1 MPVFKLGKLPAIALA
16 AGLSIGAAGSAGA
29 QQVFVDKG
37 AAIRGYDPVA
47 YFIDGKPV
55 AGSPQFTQRWNGA
68 EWRFASAANRDK
80 FAAEPEKYAPQYG
93 GFCAY
98 GLSQGYKV
106 KIEPDAFTVLDGK
119 LYLNYDKGVQKQ
131 WLQDTQ
137 GYIVRADSI
146 WPSIR
151 EAPRR

>member
-1 MPVFKLGKLPAIALA
+1 MPMFKFGKLYAIALL
-16 AGLSIGAAGSAGA
+16 AGLLFGIAGIATA

-37 AAIRGYDPVA
+37 AAIKGYDPVA

-55 AGSPQFTQRWNGA
+55 AGSPQFTHSWNGA

-106 KIEPDAFTVLDGK
+106 KIEPDAWRIVDGK
-119 LYLNYDKGVQKQ
+119 LYLNYDKSVQQTWVK
-131 WLQDTQ
+131 DVP
-137 GYIVRADSI
+137 GYIAKADAN
-146 WPSIR
+146 WPKLR
-151 EAPRR
+151 DKR

>member
-1 MPVFKLGKLPAIALA
+1 MPVFKLGKLQAIALA

-37 AAIRGYDPVA
+37 AAIKGYDPVA
-47 YFIDGKPV
+47 YFVDGKPV
-55 AGSPQFTQRWNGA
+55 AGSPQFTHRWSGA

-106 KIEPDAFTVLDGK
+106 KIEPDAWRIVDGK
-119 LYLNYDKGVQKQ
+119 LYLNYDQSVQQTWVK
-131 WLQDTQ
+131 DIP
-137 GYIVRADSI
+137 GYIAKADAN
-146 WPSIR
+146 WPKLR
-151 EAPRR
+151 DKR